1 MGHSQTGV
9 IYKPVDFQTD
19 VAAVLGRNTGDGGQL
34 CGDVDENGVAQNTI
48 KFWSLRKP
56 IRYNKKEELTDAEWK
71 AANYGYTINSYYG
84 NSGVLSL
91 IADHKAGASWLY
103 LKPRGESYYE
113 HFRIT
118 DFDGYEGNANES
130 PFVLDINDQPEIGG
144 SARVD
149 ITFLEDFLNWG
160 LFSAYAPTFANLY
173 LGLLAWPAS
182 SANPQ
187 SCHLLPITSSRSGMT
202 ILDHAQNERFSYPV
216 SSNVFTNGTQ
226 YILRPVIMT
235 YDAGDNYGT
244 WIPVNAYSTPT
255 ISGYLY
261 DILCPEITVTPKNQV
276 TPDQRVNIFADGDN
290 AVYSGDFPMDIS
302 SVPFY
307 ISNGNGSALTGCSLY
322 VYFKDYTYSAQ
333 GQDVELGH
341 INSFTINANTS
352 DVLKTVTGNIS
363 IMPATYRAQGRYEFT
378 FTYNGSTYTK
388 RGTFYIGEK

>member
-1 MGHSQTGV
+1 
-9 IYKPVDFQTD
+9 
-19 VAAVLGRNTGDGGQL
+19 
-34 CGDVDENGVAQNTI
+34 
-48 KFWSLRKP
+48 
-56 IRYNKKEELTDAEWK
+56 
-71 AANYGYTINSYYG
+71 
-84 NSGVLSL
+84 
-91 IADHKAGASWLY
+91 
-103 LKPRGESYYE
+103 
-113 HFRIT
+113 
-118 DFDGYEGNANES
+118 
-130 PFVLDINDQPEIGG
+130 
-144 SARVD
+144 
-149 ITFLEDFLNWG
+149 
-160 LFSAYAPTFANLY
+160 
-173 LGLLAWPAS
+173 
-182 SANPQ
+182 
-187 SCHLLPITSSRSGMT
+187 MT

-226 YILRPVIMT
+226 YVLRPVIMT

>member
-9 IYKPVDFQTD
+9 IYKPVDVLTD
-19 VAAVLGRNTGDGGQL
+19 VAAVLGRNTGDEGQL
-34 CGDVDENGVAQNTI
+34 CGDVNENLVAQNTI

-56 IRYNKKEELTDAEWK
+56 IRYNKKEELTDAEFK

-84 NSGVLSL
+84 NSGGISL

-118 DFDGYEGNANES
+118 DFDGYEGNADES
-130 PFVLDINDQPEIGG
+130 PFVVDYNDEPEIGN

-160 LFSAYAPTFANLY
+160 IFSSYAPTFANLY
-173 LGLLAWPAS
+173 LGLIAWETGTAS
-182 SANPQ
+182 PQ
-187 SCHLLPITSSRSGMT
+187 HFYLLPITSSRSGLT
-202 ILDHAQNERFSYPV
+202 ILDHAQNERFTYPV
-216 SSNVFTNGTQ
+216 SSSVFTNGTS
-226 YILRPVIMT
+226 YTLCPVVMT
-235 YDAGDNYGT
+235 YDAGDSYGS
-244 WIPVNAYSTPT
+244 WIYVTANSSPS
-255 ISGYLY
+255 IQGYFY
-261 DILCPEITVTPKNQV
+261 DILCPDIIVTPKTQV
-276 TPDQRVNIFADGDN
+276 TPDQRVNIWVDGDN
-290 AVYSGDFPMDIS
+290 AGYSGDFPMAIT

-307 ISNGNGSALTGCSLY
+307 ITNGNSSALTSCSLY

-341 INSFTINANTS
+341 LNSFTINANAS
-352 DVLKTVTGNIS
+352 DVQKTVTGSIS

-388 RGTFYIGEK
+388 QGTFYIGEK

>member
-1 MGHSQTGV
+1 MGHSTTGV
-9 IYKPVDFQTD
+9 IYKPIDVETD
-19 VAAVLGRNTGDGGQL
+19 IAAVLGRNTTDVGQL
-34 CGDVDENGVAQNTI
+34 CGDVDENGVAQNVL
-48 KFWSLRKP
+48 KFWSLRHP
-56 IRYNKKEELTDAEWK
+56 IRYNKREELTDAEWK
-71 AANYGYTINSYYG
+71 AANYGFTINSYYG

-103 LKPRGESYYE
+103 LKPRGEDYNE
-113 HFRIT
+113 HFRQT

-130 PFVLDINDQPEIGG
+130 PFVLDFNDQPEIGG